1 MADQPEYYNI
11 SEGDIV
17 YKERSPKVVNGY
29 LMGDIV
35 GKGSYAKVKEAIIVK
50 EHTDFEFGAHVAIKI
65 THQRQLR
72 KIPGGQEAVERE
84 IKFLKKLHHQNIVRF
99 VEFFQQEEKGKIY
112 LVLEYVNGGTLQELI
127 DRAGRPLSMAQAR
140 MYFRHILSGLDYIHK
155 QGFVHRDIKPANL
168 MLSTDNVLKISDFGV
183 AELLDVFDAPGGA
196 HKSKTHSTP
205 AFQPPEVAS
214 CVDRISGE
222 KVDLWAAGVTLYFIT
237 TGKFP
242 FEGNTIY
249 QLFESIASGVYDMPD
264 SLEPDLADL
273 IRCILILDF
282 QERFTIRQI
291 LQHRWMAAAATDG
304 PPGPDWVPVTPFVS
318 CFKENFDAAAFMRA
332 YKEQMG
338 EEGSSSAER
347 PEPPKHSK
355 AGSKTT
361 GKTSCCVVQ

>member
-155 QGFVHRDIKPANL
+155 QGFVHRGICP
-168 MLSTDNVLKISDFGV
+168 SGII
-183 AELLDVFDAPGGA
+183 LLPSHQA
-196 HKSKTHSTP
+196 
-205 AFQPPEVAS
+205 
-214 CVDRISGE
+214 
-222 KVDLWAAGVTLYFIT
+222 
-237 TGKFP
+237 
-242 FEGNTIY
+242 
-249 QLFESIASGVYDMPD
+249 
-264 SLEPDLADL
+264 SLELCACVRACLCVSLRVCAFADITSHSL
-273 IRCILILDF
+273 SLSS
-282 QERFTIRQI
+282 
-291 LQHRWMAAAATDG
+291 G
-304 PPGPDWVPVTPFVS
+304 PAD
-318 CFKENFDAAAFMRA
+318 
-332 YKEQMG
+332 Q
-338 EEGSSSAER
+338 SSS
-347 PEPPKHSK
+347 
-355 AGSKTT
+355 
-361 GKTSCCVVQ
+361 V